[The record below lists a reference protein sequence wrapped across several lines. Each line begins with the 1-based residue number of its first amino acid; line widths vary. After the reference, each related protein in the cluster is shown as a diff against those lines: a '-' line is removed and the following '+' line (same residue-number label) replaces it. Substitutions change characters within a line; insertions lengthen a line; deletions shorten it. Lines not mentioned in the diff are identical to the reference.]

1 MSKHQVKRGARG
13 IPGPPGPAGK
23 QGLAGVRGQTG
34 ATGATGAKGATGAT
48 GARGPVGAAGAA
60 GPRTRDGAN
69 ALAVVHDK
77 IEHIYHELDV
87 QVRRLGQ
94 LQAEV
99 DDVRAT
105 LRQLMGESN

>member
-1 MSKHQVKRGARG
+1 MSKRQGKRGARG

-23 QGLAGVRGQTG
+23 QGLAGVRGK
-34 ATGATGAKGATGAT
+34 TGAKGAMGAT
-48 GARGPVGAAGAA
+48 GARGAVGAAGAA
-60 GPRTRDGAN
+60 GPRMRDGAN
-69 ALAVVHDK
+69 ALAVVHDQ

-99 DDVRAT
+99 DGVRAT
-105 LRQLMGESN
+105 LRQLMGESI